1 VIIEITCT
9 KKRSAFFSASILVS
23 KKRFN
28 MELIKIYKG
37 SLVDARELHQ
47 FLESKRRF
55 ANWIK
60 QRIERYGF
68 VENEDY
74 FLHNKFVTQKG
85 RGGHNAKEYALT
97 INMAKELAMVENNDK
112 GREARRYFIKAE
124 ETLRELSDNK
134 RLSAFAKLEATK
146 EKLLSN
152 IINLGGSENDF
163 IQIDTNG
170 RRVLFNGSPLPDEEL
185 PRVLML
191 SRDLASEMTNLNL
204 KDGEHTVDEV
214 DELNKTNHLGVRQ
227 YIIEST
233 GKMPE
238 NLPREKNIKTI
249 KGKKKLDE

>member
-1 VIIEITCT
+1 
-9 KKRSAFFSASILVS
+9 
-23 KKRFN
+23 

-47 FLESKRRF
+47 FLEVKRDF
-55 ANWIK
+55 STWIK
-60 QRIERYGF
+60 GRIKRYDFEEG
-68 VENEDY
+68 NDY
-74 FLHNKFVTQKG
+74 TTAHRFGGAVHKG
-85 RGGHNAKEYALT
+85 GGHNKIDYALT
-97 INMAKELAMVENNDK
+97 LNMAKELAMVENNEK

-134 RLSAFAKLEATK
+134 RLSAFAKLEVTK

-152 IINLGGSENDF
+152 IINLGGSKNDF

-214 DELNKTNHLGVRQ
+214 HELNKTNHLGVRQ